1 MQSNYNK
8 LIFEVSTPGTNGYK
22 LPSLDVED
30 VELKDIIAED
40 YLTDCDL
47 DFPEVSET
55 TVVRHFTNL
64 SNRNYNLDA
73 GIYPLGSCT
82 MKYNPKINENM
93 AALEGFSK
101 IHPYQDEEDVQGAL
115 RLLYELG
122 QSLSEIPGMDQATLQ
137 PAAGAQ
143 GEYTGVMLIKAYHE
157 KNGEGHRNKIIIPDT
172 AHGTNPATAA
182 RAGYDIIELKSNE
195 KGMIDLDALR
205 AAVGDDTAGLML
217 TNPNTVGIFDENIL
231 EITNIIHEAGG
242 LCYYDGASLNG
253 IMGKAKPGEMGFD
266 VMHYNLHKTMSTPH
280 GGGGPGSGAV
290 VCKDFL
296 AEFLPTPVVCKDE
309 DRYFLDYDRPNS
321 IGKLLDF
328 YGHFGILVRA
338 YTYILTM
345 GRDGLT
351 RASEVSV
358 LNTNYI
364 QTILKE
370 YFELP
375 IDRVAKHEFVLN
387 GLKDASPEVTTNDI
401 AKRIL
406 DKGYH
411 APTVYFPLIFD
422 EAMMMEVTETES
434 KQDID
439 NYVNALIE
447 IAKEAKEDPDLLIGA
462 PHNTPISRPDETK
475 AAKDVIITYK
485 PENK

>member
-8 LIFEVSTPGTNGYK
+8 LIFEVSTPGSKGYK
-22 LPSLDVED
+22 LPDLDVED
-30 VELKDIIAED
+30 VELKEIISED
-40 YLTDCDL
+40 YLTDCDI

-122 QSLSEIPGMDQATLQ
+122 ESLSEIPGMDHATLQ

-143 GEYTGVMLIKAYHE
+143 GEYTGVKLIKAYHE
-157 KNGEGHRNKIIIPDT
+157 KNGQGHRNKIIIPDT

-182 RAGYDIIELKSNE
+182 RAGYEIIELKSNE

-205 AAVGDDTAGLML
+205 AAVGEDTAGLML

-364 QTILKE
+364 QSILKE
-370 YFELP
+370 YYELP
-375 IDRVAKHEFVLN
+375 IDRIAKHEFVLN
-387 GLKDASPEVTTNDI
+387 GLKDASPEITTNDI

-434 KQDID
+434 KKDID

-447 IAKEAKEDPDLLIGA
+447 IAKEAKENPELLTGA

-485 PENK
+485 AEDK

>member
-8 LIFEVSTPGTNGYK
+8 LIFEVSTPGSKGYK
-22 LPSLDVED
+22 LPDLDVED
-30 VELKDIIAED
+30 VELKDIISED
-40 YLTDCDL
+40 FLTDCDL

-55 TVVRHFTNL
+55 TVVRHYTNL

-122 QSLSEIPGMDQATLQ
+122 ESLSEIPGMDHATLQ

-143 GEYTGVMLIKAYHE
+143 GEYTGVKLIKAYHE
-157 KNGEGHRNKIIIPDT
+157 KNGQGHRNKIIIPDT

-182 RAGYDIIELKSNE
+182 RAGYEIIELKSNE

-205 AAVGDDTAGLML
+205 AAVGEDTAGLML

-364 QTILKE
+364 QSILKE
-370 YFELP
+370 YYELP
-375 IDRVAKHEFVLN
+375 IDRIAKHEFVLN
-387 GLKDASPEVTTNDI
+387 GLKDASPEITTNDI

-434 KQDID
+434 KKDID

-447 IAKEAKEDPDLLIGA
+447 IAKEAKENPELLTGA

-485 PENK
+485 AEDK

>member
-1 MQSNYNK
+1 MQDNYSK
-8 LIFEVSTPGTNGYK
+8 LIFEVSTPGAKGYN
-22 LPSLDVED
+22 LPELDVDD
-30 VELKDIIAED
+30 VDVSELISGD
-40 YLTDCDL
+40 YLTDCEL
-47 DFPEVSET
+47 TLPEVSET
-55 TVVRHFTNL
+55 SVVRHFTNL
-64 SNRNYNLDA
+64 SNRNFNLDA
-73 GIYPLGSCT
+73 GTYPLGSCT

-93 AALEGFSK
+93 SVLDGFTN

-122 QSLSEIPGMDQATLQ
+122 ESLAEIAGMDCATLQ

-143 GEYTGVMLIKAYHE
+143 GEYVGVKLIQAYHE
-157 KNGEGHRNKIIIPDT
+157 KNGQGHRNKIILPDT
-172 AHGTNPATAA
+172 AHGTNPASAA

-195 KGMIDLDALR
+195 KGMIDLESLK
-205 AAVGDDTAGLML
+205 AAVGDDTAALML

-231 EITNIIHEAGG
+231 EITKIVHDAGG

-290 VCKDFL
+290 VCKDIL
-296 AEFLPTPVVCKDE
+296 EPFLPRPTVKKDG
-309 DRYFLDYDRPNS
+309 DRYYLDCDRPES
-321 IGKLLDF
+321 MGRVMDF

-345 GRDGLT
+345 GKDGLQ

-364 QTILKE
+364 QKILKE
-370 YFELP
+370 HYILP
-375 IDRVAKHEFVLN
+375 IDRLAKHEFVLN
-387 GLKDASPEVTTNDI
+387 GLKDSPEVTTLDI

-406 DKGYH
+406 DKGFH

-422 EAMMMEVTETES
+422 EAMMIEITETES
-434 KQDID
+434 KKDID
-439 NYVNALIE
+439 EFVNALIE
-447 IAKEAKEDPDLLIGA
+447 IAEEARENPDCVIDA
-462 PHNTPISRPDETK
+462 PFNTPVSRPDETK
-475 AAKDVIITYK
+475 AAKDIIVTYQE
-485 PENK
+485 EN